1 MARNRILPIPLIL
14 LIPVVLLIIVI
25 VAGVYRFS
33 LSDDEI
39 LAKFPQSE
47 VQTNTIILDVLNIK
61 SSNPWTIQVPEQNA
75 VSFIDE
81 WDKELGYLIGQ
92 YDAGA
97 TKGEVLLPTE
107 FIVQRQIEDVPWI
120 VAPMIVTS
128 QGTGSFYYIGLFKFD
143 AVPSRVILLDS
154 VFIGDRIKF
163 NQLEW
168 RDDTIID
175 ASYLTHDENQAMSEV
190 PKQLNSV
197 SLKRVGNFLHMQQR

>member
-1 MARNRILPIPLIL
+1 MTRKRILPIPLIL
-14 LIPVVLLIIVI
+14 LIPIVLLIVVT

-39 LAKFPQSE
+39 LARFPSNQVQSNSIVLE
-47 VQTNTIILDVLNIK
+47 VLNIQ

-75 VSFIDE
+75 VTFLQE
-81 WDKELGYLIGQ
+81 WDKERGYLMGD

-97 TKGEVLLPTE
+97 TKGTVLLPTN
-107 FIVQRQIEDVPWI
+107 FIAKRQINQQLWI
-120 VAPMIVTS
+120 AAPMIVMT
-128 QGTGSFYYIGLFKFD
+128 QGTGAFYYVGLFKFD

-163 NQLEW
+163 NQLLW
-168 RDDTIID
+168 RDDTNIEI
-175 ASYLTHDENQAMSEV
+175 SYLSHDVNQAMTET

-197 SLKRVGNFLHMQQR
+197 FLTRVGNFLHMQQ